1 MLSYDAR
8 MEIRTERLFGLDF
21 VGTGTIPAVVDVL
34 LDERAAPAEW
44 RCVVTPNVD
53 HLVRYEREPAEAA
66 AGRAATM
73 VLPDGAP
80 IVWASRLLGRPLAS
94 RLTGADLFNELWP
107 RLCADDL
114 PVVTI
119 AASDAVADR
128 MAAANPL
135 ARTVVAP
142 MFDSADAAAIDQLAA
157 RADRLVDDIGA
168 QFVVVGV
175 SMPKHHRIANALRAR
190 WADPAGRPMPTVLLL
205 GAAPEFT
212 LGLTP
217 RAPAWMQRSGIEWL
231 HRLLNDPRR
240 LAKRYLFDDPQFV
253 RLVAREWRMQRR
265 AASFGRPPRS

>member
-1 MLSYDAR
+1 MA
-8 MEIRTERLFGLDF
+8 IRTEHLFGLDF
-21 VGTGTIPAVVDVL
+21 VSTGTIPEVVDAL
-34 LDERAAPAEW
+34 LDERAAPAQW

-53 HLVRYEREPAEAA
+53 HLVRYEREPAEAE

-94 RLTGADLFNELWP
+94 RLTGADLFSELWP
-107 RLCADDL
+107 RLCAETI

-119 AASDAVADR
+119 AASDAVAEG

-135 ARTVVAP
+135 ARGVVAP
-142 MFDSADAAAIDQLAA
+142 MFDSADVAAIDQLAA
-157 RADRLVDDIGA
+157 QADRLVDEIDA

-190 WADPAGRPMPTVLLL
+190 WADPTGRSMPTVLLV

-217 RAPAWMQRSGIEWL
+217 RAPEWMQRTGTEWL
-231 HRLLNDPRR
+231 HRLLEDPRR
-240 LAKRYLFDDPQFV
+240 LAKRYLVDDTQFV
-253 RLVAREWRMQRR
+253 RLVAREWRGQRR
-265 AASFGRPPRS
+265 AAAERATAIDSRVSRRP